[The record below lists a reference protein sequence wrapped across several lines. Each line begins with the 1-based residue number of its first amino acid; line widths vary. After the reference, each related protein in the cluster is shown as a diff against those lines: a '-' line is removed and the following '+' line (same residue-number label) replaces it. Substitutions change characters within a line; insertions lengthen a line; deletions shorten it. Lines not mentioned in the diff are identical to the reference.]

1 MFVSHFTIPIKL
13 YENIKEHLGD
23 DSAQVLSKTFE
34 DLFESLKN
42 QIEQEQKVSNAELY
56 NNLRQELATKEFVRA
71 EINKLR
77 AELKTEIGE
86 LKAEFGDL
94 RAEFGDLRAELGEVK
109 GEVIGLK
116 ARIDKNEFFLKILI
130 GLNIAAL
137 TLLNPTF
144 VSIIEKIFK

>member
-1 MFVSHFTIPIKL
+1 M
-13 YENIKEHLGD
+13 
-23 DSAQVLSKTFE
+23 
-34 DLFESLKN
+34 
-42 QIEQEQKVSNAELY
+42 SNAELY

-71 EINKLR
+71 EVNKLR
-77 AELKTEIGE
+77 AEFGE

-144 VSIIEKIFK
+144 VSIVEKIFK

>member
-94 RAEFGDLRAELGEVK
+94 RAELGEVK

-130 GLNIAAL
+130 GINIAAL